1 LNPSLVT
8 SEKEMKFIITTCVF
22 SQSNRSKSAPNVA
35 EFLAANEI
43 LITPS
48 TLIDIELG
56 ITRIA
61 DTHPGK
67 AAKLREWLRAERVK
81 YKLVGDQGERFQ
93 KALVRLLACKAILGL
108 WTCEPAAKQFAF
120 RQTLWVAAAA
130 LSSELPIA
138 TMSSRTYSEIDQH
151 VPLPGIF
158 DPAEAVWHARSAFVP
173 KRVRMR
179 RRVADNGI
187 VAPAT
192 LESK

>member
-1 LNPSLVT
+1 
-8 SEKEMKFIITTCVF
+8 MKFIITTCVF
-22 SQSNRSKSAPNVA
+22 SQSNRSRSAPNVA

-48 TLIDIELG
+48 TLIDVELG

-93 KALVRLLACKAILGL
+93 KALVKLLACKAIQGL
-108 WTCEPAAKQFAF
+108 WACEPAAKQFAF
-120 RQTLWVAAAA
+120 RQSLWVAAAA

-138 TMSSRTYSEIDQH
+138 TMSSRTYSEIDKH
-151 VPLPGIF
+151 VPLPGIY
-158 DPAEAVWHARSAFVP
+158 DPVEAIWHARTAFSA

-187 VAPAT
+187 AAT
-192 LESK
+192 ATTESR